1 MATKKNPEL
10 KVPEN
15 EDKELEAVAEKSEQI
30 AKKAAESD
38 AEMQKKLQ
46 AQAAEIEKLK
56 AQLAQNNRPTNR
68 TQNDAEVVR
77 QAAQEAA
84 EKGLDPWDVKVT
96 VRVPHRQRNEDPWYW
111 VNINGRAAQI
121 PADDRYQEMALPFAE
136 TLLNSLEAE
145 RMAAEY
151 QDGIEVYDPVTNPHR

>member
-1 MATKKNPEL
+1 MATKNNPEL
-10 KVPEN
+10 KVPKN
-15 EDKELEAVAEKSEQI
+15 EEKELEAVAEKSDQI

-56 AQLAQNNRPTNR
+56 AQLAKNAQPLNRKQDDFET
-68 TQNDAEVVR
+68 VM
-77 QAAQEAA
+77 QASKEAA
-84 EKGLDPWDVKVT
+84 EKRLDPWDVKVT
-96 VRVPHRQRNEDPWYW
+96 IRVPHRQRNEDPWYW
-111 VNINGRAAQI
+111 VNINGKSAQI